1 MGKKIKGNITNPIK
15 VQGEIIIENE
25 VRTDFSPSIEMIYQA
40 NSLSPVL
47 YAQDNTYFLDNFSNI
62 KNLIFKAT
70 PTQLGN
76 TFFNTTTP
84 NNVCLEEFQ
93 VNDEGELKDINTFD
107 DIPMQ
112 YIDEGKTYTHFGSVS
127 ESLNFGW
134 EPLSNE
140 DKHIHVERSDVYG
153 FDYPQFTPRGVR
165 KIPPTTATTL
175 CGPITY
181 YQNSYTYDRLNYN
194 WFFGNNAGINFNTIK
209 IKNFLSIGNEEVEI
223 DFKNGLNII
232 TGINKDKQD
241 RRNGVGKSTIA
252 DAIHFAIFG
261 ETIRELSKDFIVNA
275 INKKNT
281 VVQLNF
287 SVNENNEVK
296 QYKVVRKLKPT
307 KCYLFVDDVDLT
319 ESTIPN
325 TNKKIKNIVSGS
337 PEVFQNCVIMS
348 LNTTLPFMAQRRVEK
363 RKFIEGILNLEI
375 FSEMLNRARSEYN
388 DVQKKYEHAHKDY
401 DHSNNILTLLKEQK
415 ENIVKSV
422 IEQKEK
428 ILNRVSVIEKEIE
441 ENKNK
446 IEPIDRELV
455 ERTKEKIIQINEKLE
470 DISSKISDVKT
481 NITRHDTE
489 ISFYQKQIDNIGT
502 EKDVCPTCLHEITS
516 NDREHIHLEKEKL
529 NKDILNRTEDIESL
543 KKQVKS
549 LKNLKK
555 DNLDVKDKIN
565 VYISNV
571 KNTANNNKLAK
582 SYIKN
587 LSNDLD
593 SNNNN
598 LNTLKEKETSVE
610 VQDLESKIKNK
621 LIEVEELEKNTN
633 DIHNDLEVL
642 SVVKYILS
650 EEGVKSFIVKKIL
663 DVLNNRLAYYLQ
675 KMDANCLWSFNELF
689 EEKIINEKGED
700 CSYFNFSGA
709 ERKNIDLAILFTFM
723 DMRRL
728 QGEVAYNIVIFD
740 ELLDSSLDEKGVEL
754 VLSLLNER
762 VE

>member
-1 MGKKIKGNITNPIK
+1 MKF
-15 VQGEIIIENE
+15 V
-25 VRTDFSPSIEMIYQA
+25 
-40 NSLSPVL
+40 
-47 YAQDNTYFLDNFSNI
+47 
-62 KNLIFKAT
+62 
-70 PTQLGN
+70 
-76 TFFNTTTP
+76 
-84 NNVCLEEFQ
+84 
-93 VNDEGELKDINTFD
+93 
-107 DIPMQ
+107 
-112 YIDEGKTYTHFGSVS
+112 
-127 ESLNFGW
+127 
-134 EPLSNE
+134 
-140 DKHIHVERSDVYG
+140 
-153 FDYPQFTPRGVR
+153 
-165 KIPPTTATTL
+165 
-175 CGPITY
+175 
-181 YQNSYTYDRLNYN
+181 
-194 WFFGNNAGINFNTIK
+194 NFNTIK

-223 DFKNGLNII
+223 DFKQGLNII

-325 TNKKIKNIVSGS
+325 TNKKIKSIVSGS

-348 LNTTLPFMAQRRVEK
+348 LNTTLPFMAQRKVEK

-415 ENIVKSV
+415 DNIVKSV

-428 ILNRVSVIEKEIE
+428 ILNRISVIEKEIE

-446 IEPIDRELV
+446 IEPIDKELV

-470 DISSKISDVKT
+470 DISTKISDVKT

-516 NDREHIHLEKEKL
+516 NDREHIHLEKEKI
-529 NKDILNRTEDIESL
+529 NKDILNRKEDIESL
-543 KKQVKS
+543 KKQVNG
-549 LKNLKK
+549 LKELKK
-555 DNLDVKDKIN
+555 SNLDVKDKIN

-571 KNTANNNKLAK
+571 KTTANNNKLAK

-598 LNTLKEKETSVE
+598 LKTLEEKETSVE

-633 DIHNDLEVL
+633 DIHNDLEIL
-642 SVVKYILS
+642 NVVKYILS

-675 KMDANCLWSFNELF
+675 KMDANCLCSFNELF

-762 VE
+762 VEEYKENIYIISHRKESAKAATGEVITLQKQNGITTRVDFVDEN

>member
-1 MGKKIKGNITNPIK
+1 MKF
-15 VQGEIIIENE
+15 V
-25 VRTDFSPSIEMIYQA
+25 
-40 NSLSPVL
+40 
-47 YAQDNTYFLDNFSNI
+47 
-62 KNLIFKAT
+62 
-70 PTQLGN
+70 
-76 TFFNTTTP
+76 
-84 NNVCLEEFQ
+84 
-93 VNDEGELKDINTFD
+93 
-107 DIPMQ
+107 
-112 YIDEGKTYTHFGSVS
+112 
-127 ESLNFGW
+127 
-134 EPLSNE
+134 
-140 DKHIHVERSDVYG
+140 
-153 FDYPQFTPRGVR
+153 
-165 KIPPTTATTL
+165 
-175 CGPITY
+175 
-181 YQNSYTYDRLNYN
+181 
-194 WFFGNNAGINFNTIK
+194 NFNTIK
-209 IKNFLSIGNEEVEI
+209 IKNFLSIGNDEVEI
-223 DFKNGLNII
+223 DFKQGLNII

-415 ENIVKSV
+415 DNIVKSV

-428 ILNRVSVIEKEIE
+428 ILNRISVIEKEIE

-446 IEPIDRELV
+446 IEPIDKELV

-470 DISSKISDVKT
+470 DISTKISDVKT

-516 NDREHIHLEKEKL
+516 NDREHIHVEKEKI
-529 NKDILNRTEDIESL
+529 NKDILNRKEDIESL
-543 KKQVKS
+543 KKQVNG
-549 LKNLKK
+549 LKELKK
-555 DNLDVKDKIN
+555 SNLDVKDKIN

-571 KNTANNNKLAK
+571 KTTANNNKLAK

-598 LNTLKEKETSVE
+598 LKTLEEKETSVE
-610 VQDLESKIKNK
+610 VQDLESKIKTK
-621 LIEVEELEKNTN
+621 FIEVEELEKNTN

-642 SVVKYILS
+642 NVVKYILS

-675 KMDANCLWSFNELF
+675 KMDANCLCSFNELF
-689 EEKIINEKGED
+689 EEKIINEKGEN

-754 VLSLLNER
+754 VLNLLNER
-762 VE
+762 VEEYKENIYIISHRKESAKAATGEVITLQKQNGITTRVDFVDEN

>member
-1 MGKKIKGNITNPIK
+1 MKF
-15 VQGEIIIENE
+15 V
-25 VRTDFSPSIEMIYQA
+25 
-40 NSLSPVL
+40 
-47 YAQDNTYFLDNFSNI
+47 
-62 KNLIFKAT
+62 
-70 PTQLGN
+70 
-76 TFFNTTTP
+76 
-84 NNVCLEEFQ
+84 
-93 VNDEGELKDINTFD
+93 
-107 DIPMQ
+107 
-112 YIDEGKTYTHFGSVS
+112 
-127 ESLNFGW
+127 
-134 EPLSNE
+134 
-140 DKHIHVERSDVYG
+140 
-153 FDYPQFTPRGVR
+153 
-165 KIPPTTATTL
+165 
-175 CGPITY
+175 
-181 YQNSYTYDRLNYN
+181 
-194 WFFGNNAGINFNTIK
+194 NFNTIK

-325 TNKKIKNIVSGS
+325 TNKKIKSIVSGS

-422 IEQKEK
+422 IEQKDK
-428 ILNRVSVIEKEIE
+428 ILNRISVIKKEIE

-446 IEPIDRELV
+446 IEPIDKELV

-470 DISSKISDVKT
+470 DISTKISDVKT

-516 NDREHIHLEKEKL
+516 NDREHIHLEREKI
-529 NKDILNRTEDIESL
+529 NKDILNRKEDIESL
-543 KKQVKS
+543 KKQVNG
-549 LKNLKK
+549 LKELKK
-555 DNLDVKDKIN
+555 SNLDVKDKIN

-571 KNTANNNKLAK
+571 KTTANNNKLAK

-587 LSNDLD
+587 LSSDLD

-598 LNTLKEKETSVE
+598 LKTLEEKETSVE

-675 KMDANCLWSFNELF
+675 KMDANCLCSFNELF

-762 VE
+762 VEEYKENIYIISHRKESAKAATGEVITLQKQNGITTRVDFVDEN

>member
-1 MGKKIKGNITNPIK
+1 MKF
-15 VQGEIIIENE
+15 V
-25 VRTDFSPSIEMIYQA
+25 
-40 NSLSPVL
+40 
-47 YAQDNTYFLDNFSNI
+47 
-62 KNLIFKAT
+62 
-70 PTQLGN
+70 
-76 TFFNTTTP
+76 
-84 NNVCLEEFQ
+84 
-93 VNDEGELKDINTFD
+93 
-107 DIPMQ
+107 
-112 YIDEGKTYTHFGSVS
+112 
-127 ESLNFGW
+127 
-134 EPLSNE
+134 
-140 DKHIHVERSDVYG
+140 
-153 FDYPQFTPRGVR
+153 
-165 KIPPTTATTL
+165 
-175 CGPITY
+175 
-181 YQNSYTYDRLNYN
+181 
-194 WFFGNNAGINFNTIK
+194 NFNTIK

-223 DFKNGLNII
+223 DFKQGLNII

-287 SVNENNEVK
+287 SVNENNQIK
-296 QYKVVRKLKPT
+296 QYKIVRKLKPT

-415 ENIVKSV
+415 DNIVKSV
-422 IEQKEK
+422 VEQKEK
-428 ILNRVSVIEKEIE
+428 ILNRISVIEQEIE

-549 LKNLKK
+549 LKDLKK

-587 LSNDLD
+587 LNSDLD

-598 LNTLKEKETSVE
+598 LKALEEKETSVE

-621 LIEVEELEKNTN
+621 FIEVEELEKNTN

-642 SVVKYILS
+642 NVVKYILS

-675 KMDANCLWSFNELF
+675 KMDANCLCSFNELF
-689 EEKIINEKGED
+689 EEKIINEKGEN

-762 VE
+762 VEEYKENIYIISHRKESAKAATGEVITLQKQNGITTRVDFVDEN

>member
-1 MGKKIKGNITNPIK
+1 MKF
-15 VQGEIIIENE
+15 V
-25 VRTDFSPSIEMIYQA
+25 
-40 NSLSPVL
+40 
-47 YAQDNTYFLDNFSNI
+47 
-62 KNLIFKAT
+62 
-70 PTQLGN
+70 
-76 TFFNTTTP
+76 
-84 NNVCLEEFQ
+84 
-93 VNDEGELKDINTFD
+93 
-107 DIPMQ
+107 
-112 YIDEGKTYTHFGSVS
+112 
-127 ESLNFGW
+127 
-134 EPLSNE
+134 
-140 DKHIHVERSDVYG
+140 
-153 FDYPQFTPRGVR
+153 
-165 KIPPTTATTL
+165 
-175 CGPITY
+175 
-181 YQNSYTYDRLNYN
+181 
-194 WFFGNNAGINFNTIK
+194 NFNTIK

-223 DFKNGLNII
+223 DFKQGLNII

-252 DAIHFAIFG
+252 DALHFAIFG
-261 ETIRELSKDFIVNA
+261 ETIRELSKDFIVNS

-287 SVNENNEVK
+287 SVNENNELK
-296 QYKVVRKLKPT
+296 QYKIVRKLKPT
-307 KCYLFVDDVDLT
+307 KCYLFVDDIDLT

-325 TNKKIKNIVSGS
+325 TNKKIKSIVAGS

-415 ENIVKSV
+415 ENIVASV

-428 ILNRVSVIEKEIE
+428 ILNRISVIEKEIE

-446 IEPIDRELV
+446 IEPIDKELV
-455 ERTKEKIIQINEKLE
+455 ERTREKIIQINEKLE
-470 DISSKISDVKT
+470 DISIKISDVKT

-516 NDREHIHLEKEKL
+516 NDREHIHVEKEKI
-529 NKDILNRTEDIESL
+529 NKDILNRKEDIESL
-543 KKQVKS
+543 NKQVKS
-549 LKNLKK
+549 LKDLKK
-555 DNLDVKDKIN
+555 NNLDVKDKIN

-571 KNTANNNKLAK
+571 KTTANNNKLAK

-587 LSNDLD
+587 LNNDLD

-598 LNTLKEKETSVE
+598 LEVLKEKESSVE
-610 VQDLESKIKNK
+610 VQDLESNIKNK
-621 LIEVEELEKNTN
+621 FIEAEELEKNTN
-633 DIHNDLEVL
+633 DIHKDLEVL
-642 SVVKYILS
+642 NVVKYILS

-663 DVLNNRLAYYLQ
+663 DVLNNRLTYYLQ
-675 KMDANCLWSFNELF
+675 KMDANCICSFNELF

-762 VE
+762 VENYKENIYIISHRKESAKAATGEVITLQKQNGITTKVDFVDEN

>member
-1 MGKKIKGNITNPIK
+1 MKF
-15 VQGEIIIENE
+15 V
-25 VRTDFSPSIEMIYQA
+25 
-40 NSLSPVL
+40 
-47 YAQDNTYFLDNFSNI
+47 
-62 KNLIFKAT
+62 
-70 PTQLGN
+70 
-76 TFFNTTTP
+76 
-84 NNVCLEEFQ
+84 
-93 VNDEGELKDINTFD
+93 
-107 DIPMQ
+107 
-112 YIDEGKTYTHFGSVS
+112 
-127 ESLNFGW
+127 
-134 EPLSNE
+134 
-140 DKHIHVERSDVYG
+140 
-153 FDYPQFTPRGVR
+153 
-165 KIPPTTATTL
+165 
-175 CGPITY
+175 
-181 YQNSYTYDRLNYN
+181 
-194 WFFGNNAGINFNTIK
+194 NFNTIK

-223 DFKNGLNII
+223 DFKQGLNII

-287 SVNENNEVK
+287 SVNENNEIK

-348 LNTTLPFMAQRRVEK
+348 LNTTLPFMAQRKVEK

-415 ENIVKSV
+415 NNIVANV

-428 ILNRVSVIEKEIE
+428 ILSRISVIEKEIE

-446 IEPIDRELV
+446 IEPIDRVLV
-455 ERTKEKIIQINEKLE
+455 ERTKEKIIQINTKLE

-481 NITRHDTE
+481 NITSHDTE

-516 NDREHIHLEKEKL
+516 NDRDHIHLEKEKL
-529 NKDILNRTEDIESL
+529 NKDILNRKEDIESL
-543 KKQVKS
+543 KKQVNG
-549 LKNLKK
+549 LKDLKK

-565 VYISNV
+565 AYISNV

-587 LSNDLD
+587 LNSDLD

-598 LNTLKEKETSVE
+598 LKALQEKETSVE

-621 LIEVEELEKNTN
+621 FIEVEELEKNTN
-633 DIHNDLEVL
+633 DIHNDLEIL
-642 SVVKYILS
+642 NVVKYILS

-675 KMDANCLWSFNELF
+675 KMDANCLCSFNELF
-689 EEKIINEKGED
+689 EEKIINEKGEN

-728 QGEVAYNIVIFD
+728 QGEVAYNVVIFD

-754 VLSLLNER
+754 VLSLLSER
-762 VE
+762 IEEYKENIYIISHRKESAKAATGEVITLQKQNGITTRVDFVDEN

>member
-1 MGKKIKGNITNPIK
+1 MKF
-15 VQGEIIIENE
+15 V
-25 VRTDFSPSIEMIYQA
+25 
-40 NSLSPVL
+40 
-47 YAQDNTYFLDNFSNI
+47 
-62 KNLIFKAT
+62 
-70 PTQLGN
+70 
-76 TFFNTTTP
+76 
-84 NNVCLEEFQ
+84 
-93 VNDEGELKDINTFD
+93 
-107 DIPMQ
+107 
-112 YIDEGKTYTHFGSVS
+112 
-127 ESLNFGW
+127 
-134 EPLSNE
+134 
-140 DKHIHVERSDVYG
+140 
-153 FDYPQFTPRGVR
+153 
-165 KIPPTTATTL
+165 
-175 CGPITY
+175 
-181 YQNSYTYDRLNYN
+181 
-194 WFFGNNAGINFNTIK
+194 NFNTIK
-209 IKNFLSIGNEEVEI
+209 IKNFLSIGNDEVEI
-223 DFKNGLNII
+223 DFKQGLNII

-261 ETIRELSKDFIVNA
+261 ETIRELSKDFIVNT

-287 SVNENNEVK
+287 SVNENNEIK
-296 QYKVVRKLKPT
+296 QYKIVRKLKPT

-415 ENIVKSV
+415 DNIVKSV

-428 ILNRVSVIEKEIE
+428 ILNRISVIEKEIE

-516 NDREHIHLEKEKL
+516 NDREHIHLEKENL
-529 NKDILNRTEDIESL
+529 SKDILNRREDIESL
-543 KKQVKS
+543 KKQVKG
-549 LKNLKK
+549 LKDLKK

-571 KNTANNNKLAK
+571 KNTVNNNKLAK

-587 LSNDLD
+587 LNSDLD

-598 LNTLKEKETSVE
+598 LNALEEKETSVE

-621 LIEVEELEKNTN
+621 LIEVDELEKNTN

-642 SVVKYILS
+642 NVVKYILS

-675 KMDANCLWSFNELF
+675 KMDANCLCSFNELF
-689 EEKIINEKGED
+689 EEKIINEKGEN

-728 QGEVAYNIVIFD
+728 QGEVAYNVVIFD

-754 VLSLLNER
+754 VLSLLSER
-762 VE
+762 IEEYKENIYIISHRKESAKAATGEVITLQKQNGITTRVDFVDEI

>member
-1 MGKKIKGNITNPIK
+1 MKF
-15 VQGEIIIENE
+15 V
-25 VRTDFSPSIEMIYQA
+25 
-40 NSLSPVL
+40 
-47 YAQDNTYFLDNFSNI
+47 
-62 KNLIFKAT
+62 
-70 PTQLGN
+70 
-76 TFFNTTTP
+76 
-84 NNVCLEEFQ
+84 
-93 VNDEGELKDINTFD
+93 
-107 DIPMQ
+107 
-112 YIDEGKTYTHFGSVS
+112 
-127 ESLNFGW
+127 
-134 EPLSNE
+134 
-140 DKHIHVERSDVYG
+140 
-153 FDYPQFTPRGVR
+153 
-165 KIPPTTATTL
+165 
-175 CGPITY
+175 
-181 YQNSYTYDRLNYN
+181 
-194 WFFGNNAGINFNTIK
+194 NFNTIK

-223 DFKNGLNII
+223 DFKQGLNII

-415 ENIVKSV
+415 DNIVKSV

-428 ILNRVSVIEKEIE
+428 ILNRISVIEKEIE

-446 IEPIDRELV
+446 IEPIDKELV

-470 DISSKISDVKT
+470 DISTKISDVKT

-516 NDREHIHLEKEKL
+516 NDREYIHLEKEKI
-529 NKDILNRTEDIESL
+529 NKDILNRKEDIESL
-543 KKQVKS
+543 KKQVNG
-549 LKNLKK
+549 LKELKK
-555 DNLDVKDKIN
+555 SNLDVKDKIN

-571 KNTANNNKLAK
+571 KTTANNNKLAK

-587 LSNDLD
+587 LSSDLD

-598 LNTLKEKETSVE
+598 LKTLEEKETSVE

-633 DIHNDLEVL
+633 DIHTDLEIL

-675 KMDANCLWSFNELF
+675 KMDANCLCSFNELF

-762 VE
+762 VEEYKENIYIISHRKESAKAATGEVITLQKQNGITTRVDFVNEN